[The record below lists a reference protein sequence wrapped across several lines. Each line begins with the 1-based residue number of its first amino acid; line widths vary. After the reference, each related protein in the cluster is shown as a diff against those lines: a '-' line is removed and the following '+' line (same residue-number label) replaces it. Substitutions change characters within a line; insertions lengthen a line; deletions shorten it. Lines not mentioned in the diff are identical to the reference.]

1 MYLAGMMYLIFQ
13 YVSVL
18 YFAFLVGK
26 KNPDLDP
33 DWAVKKINL
42 IVYFTFDYDFILIH
56 TTHFITKI
64 IVICQK
70 ADQKMFLLIIA
81 RLHHFDKF

>member
-33 DWAVKKINL
+33 DWVVKKINL
-42 IVYFTFDYDFILIH
+42 IVYFTFDYVFI
-56 TTHFITKI
+56 
-64 IVICQK
+64 
-70 ADQKMFLLIIA
+70 
-81 RLHHFDKF
+81 